1 MRERCKVNS
10 NGFARGLMAKNSNEE
25 EFIKHVASVVE
36 RQLKE
41 WDEKYEV
48 MVIKGVH
55 YEFVVNHN
63 DDFYHLQLSQ
73 QDIHELQKRS
83 PYALDRK
90 IWQELEKIGLT
101 IRWDRGNYIEVV
113 LK

>member
-1 MRERCKVNS
+1 MNI
-10 NGFARGLMAKNSNEE
+10 NGFARGFLAKNSSGEKFLE
-25 EFIKHVASVVE
+25 SVARLVE

-48 MVIKGVH
+48 MVMKWVD

-63 DDFYHLQLSQ
+63 DDFYHLQLSE
-73 QDIHELQKRS
+73 QDIHELQMKS

-90 IWQELEKIGLT
+90 IWQDLAKQGLT
-101 IRWDRGNYIEVV
+101 ITLGYGNYLDFV
-113 LK
+113 LKYES

>member
-1 MRERCKVNS
+1 MNT
-10 NGFARGLMAKNSNEE
+10 NGFVRGLKAKNINEE
-25 EFIKHVASVVE
+25 EFLKHVATVVE

-63 DDFYHLQLSQ
+63 DDFYHLQLSD
-73 QDIHELQKRS
+73 QDIHEPQKKS

-113 LK
+113 LR

>member
-1 MRERCKVNS
+1 
-10 NGFARGLMAKNSNEE
+10 MAKNINEE
-25 EFIKHVASVVE
+25 EFIKHVANVIE

-55 YEFVVNHN
+55 YEFVVNYN
-63 DDFYHLQLSQ
+63 DDFYHLQLSD
-73 QDIHELQKRS
+73 QDIHELQKKS

-90 IWQELEKIGLT
+90 IWQELEKQELA

-113 LK
+113 LR

>member
-1 MRERCKVNS
+1 MNS
-10 NGFARGLMAKNSNEE
+10 NGFARGLMAKNSNEVD
-25 EFIKHVASVVE
+25 FLKHVASVVE

-48 MVIKGVH
+48 MVIKGLH

-63 DDFYHLQLSQ
+63 DDFYHLQLSD
-73 QDIHELQKRS
+73 QDIHELQKKS

-90 IWQELEKIGLT
+90 IWRELENQGLKLGG
-101 IRWDRGNYIEVV
+101 IVGII
-113 LK
+113 

>member
-1 MRERCKVNS
+1 MNS
-10 NGFARGLMAKNSNEE
+10 NGFARGLMAKNINEE
-25 EFIKHVASVVE
+25 EFIKHVASVIE

-73 QDIHELQKRS
+73 QDIHELQKKS

-90 IWQELEKIGLT
+90 IWQELEKQEF
-101 IRWDRGNYIEVV
+101 GN
-113 LK
+113 

>member
-1 MRERCKVNS
+1 MKE
-10 NGFARGLMAKNSNEE
+10 
-25 EFIKHVASVVE
+25 
-36 RQLKE
+36 E

-63 DDFYHLQLSQ
+63 DDFYHLQLSD
-73 QDIHELQKRS
+73 QDIHELQKKS
-83 PYALDRK
+83 LDALNWK

-113 LK
+113 LR